1 MTTYSDMMPRLRLA
15 ENGPDD
21 DDLLPSDGMEDLELY
36 SDTGRQRIPPDWSY
50 DDDCD
55 PRELE
60 F

>member
-1 MTTYSDMMPRLRLA
+1 MTTCSDMMPRMRLA

-21 DDLLPSDGMEDLELY
+21 DDDLLPSEGMGDAGFDLPGDGDADLY
-36 SDTGRQRIPPDWSY
+36 R
-50 DDDCD
+50 DDDDGD